1 MNASANVANMNLNTA
16 RGRALN
22 SHHTACINSYF
33 GGWVFLFSF
42 FFIFFFFLKNLLRLL
57 IWKSIAG
64 TSFVAAGYGSV
75 SSGRE
80 GVKVVSHG

>member
-22 SHHTACINSYF
+22 SHNTACINSYF
-33 GGWVFLFSF
+33 GGWVFLSF
-42 FFIFFFFLKNLLRLL
+42 RLFKKNLLRLL

-80 GVKVVSHG
+80 GVKVVSRG